1 MGRGKRPVRFMRVSP
16 HSKTAFLFP
25 HGTCPQSR
33 GNGRCNW
40 YLLSHAGTQFWFS
53 VLLMLKVFFSRFFFL
68 ATTLFTTSHLWSEG
82 VSSGGGNKEE
92 VIQKQALVFRR
103 RPHLLRSRMEHKR
116 PFAVTKDDVLLT
128 NVYTLEKVCSAW
140 SAVSSPQNNRLLH
153 QSLLVERKTTTQWCI
168 FFNKMLS
175 HVDCSYES

>member
-1 MGRGKRPVRFMRVSP
+1 MEHVRNPEAMADVIGTYYHTLV
-16 HSKTAFLFP
+16 HSFGFLS
-25 HGTCPQSR
+25 CWCWRYSS
-33 GNGRCNW
+33 
-40 YLLSHAGTQFWFS
+40 L
-53 VLLMLKVFFSRFFFL
+53 VFFFL

-82 VSSGGGNKEE
+82 VSSGGNKEE

-103 RPHLLRSRMEHKR
+103 RPHLLRSRTEHKR